1 MSELSEQVPHAKP
14 RGRPKARAKALLLMT
29 CRLTR
34 LRLRAAPVAG
44 GAAVAAG
51 GAVGAA
57 AGRRGV
63 GATAR
68 MVAESAAAGGR
79 GGGSS
84 SAIRGSS
91 KAGRTGSG
99 RHVRFADG
107 LENNN
112 EPAPPAKRQR
122 RRY

>member
-1 MSELSEQVPHAKP
+1 MLCSDIMCLYI
-14 RGRPKARAKALLLMT
+14 
-29 CRLTR
+29 
-34 LRLRAAPVAG
+34 RLRAAPVAG

-63 GATAR
+63 VGATAR
-68 MVAESAAAGGR
+68 MVAESAAAGR

-99 RHVRFADG
+99 RHVRFADEV
-107 LENNN
+107 ENNN